1 MTLAARV
8 LAVCADDFGLSP
20 GISQGIARLAQAQ
33 RLTSI
38 SCLANATHWRH
49 GAPLLKDLP
58 PSVDVGLHFN
68 LTEGE
73 PLSRELRRVWPRLP
87 SLPRLLVAAHLH
99 ALPRAA
105 IEAEWLAQRSA
116 FVDAVGGEPVFV
128 DGHQHVHHLPL
139 VRNILLEG
147 LAGMEPRPAMRNTG
161 RVLGPG
167 FGFKRAVIAGTG
179 GRRLQR
185 ALDERGLAHN
195 AALLGV
201 YDFAPGTYR
210 RCMQGWLAAVPR
222 EGALLFCHPG
232 AIDASGISDA
242 IAAARAPE
250 AAYLSGS
257 EFADDLAAANVVLG
271 RVWRVGTSPG

>member
-1 MTLAARV
+1 MTGAVRV

-20 GISQGIARLAQAQ
+20 GISQGIARLARAQ
-33 RLTSI
+33 RLNGI
-38 SCLANATHWRH
+38 SCLANAMHWRS

-58 PSVDVGLHFN
+58 PGVDVGLHFN

-73 PLSRELRRVWPRLP
+73 PLSPDLRRVWPRLP
-87 SLPRLLVAAHLH
+87 SLARLLAAAHLH
-99 ALPRAA
+99 ALPQAEIA
-105 IEAEWLAQRSA
+105 AEWSAQRSA
-116 FVDAVGGEPVFV
+116 FVDALNCEPAFV

-139 VRNILLEG
+139 VRNILLDG
-147 LAGMEPRPAMRNTG
+147 ISGMHPTPAMRNTG

-185 ALDERGLAHN
+185 ALNERGVAHN

-201 YDFAPGTYR
+201 YDFSPGTYR
-210 RCMQGWLAAVPR
+210 QWMRGWLAAVPR

-232 AIDASGISDA
+232 AVDASGIGDA

-250 AAYLSGS
+250 ATYLGSS

-271 RVWRVGTSPG
+271 RVWRVGAAHG